1 MQQSNATKYVVGKLK
16 NYERNFAHKKKSSY
30 IADKV
35 LRNPKTKTVMVLSK
49 ACIYGIQAAIYVAS
63 VKDVGYVS
71 IQEISEKLNISFHFL
86 TKVLQQLTQ
95 AGILNSYRGPKG
107 GVALAKQSEHIS
119 LYNVIAAI
127 DGTDIFTECML
138 GLPGCGIATPC
149 PAHDSWAEM
158 RSKLFTICHR
168 TTLRDLAEKANQ
180 YNVRLANLP
189 LTI

>member
-1 MQQSNATKYVVGKLK
+1 VQQSNATKYVVGKLK

-35 LRNPKTKTVMVLSK
+35 LRNPKSKTVMVLSK

-95 AGILNSYRGPKG
+95 AGILNSYR
-107 GVALAKQSEHIS
+107 
-119 LYNVIAAI
+119 
-127 DGTDIFTECML
+127 
-138 GLPGCGIATPC
+138 
-149 PAHDSWAEM
+149 
-158 RSKLFTICHR
+158 
-168 TTLRDLAEKANQ
+168 
-180 YNVRLANLP
+180 
-189 LTI
+189 